1 MSLERLNQ
9 LYNHLEKNRF
19 KFLHADSEE
28 VVGYMDNKINDYH
41 EVIHWQVFRRDMSK
55 KIDLYFAIMNDLGL
69 YNRDINDIFECC
81 VWYNETYTGIRLFFS
96 KINSKTWES
105 DLAEFINNLHDF
117 ESKLL

>member
-1 MSLERLNQ
+1 MWKCFLQTEIKPKKKKMSLERLNQ

-81 VWYNETYTGIRLFFS
+81 V
-96 KINSKTWES
+96 
-105 DLAEFINNLHDF
+105 
-117 ESKLL
+117 